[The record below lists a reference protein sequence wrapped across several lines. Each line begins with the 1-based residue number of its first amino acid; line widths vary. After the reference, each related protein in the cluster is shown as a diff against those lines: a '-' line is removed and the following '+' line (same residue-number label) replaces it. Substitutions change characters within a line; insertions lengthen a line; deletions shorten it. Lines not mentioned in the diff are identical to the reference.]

1 MKRAFLLALSLHG
14 ASCDSLWD
22 AYLSQP
28 PPCGAGT
35 TACATGDLAQP
46 ADAARP
52 PVPDLAA
59 PPAVCRSSAE
69 CSSASDWCNPRTQ
82 ACEPLP
88 TLRSVYLPDSN
99 TVWAVGDKGLILKLA
114 DATNAASTWQ
124 PMERLT
130 TAQLNSVHGLG
141 AGDIWAV
148 GADSTVLGYNGTSW
162 SAVQTPEPGLELRA
176 VYSALAG
183 STIRRRIVATSGAR
197 WFLNGTGTQWQK
209 DTTQLGNPALYGL
222 TIPVVVGAFKTWAV
236 GLGGALLTED
246 AGGWA
251 AESSMTTADL
261 YAACTDTSAVWA
273 VGRQGVIRRILLLGS
288 WMGTSSGTTQDLRS
302 IHGSSG
308 SNVWTVGDAN
318 TVLRYNGTAWSAN
331 GCSFRPSN
339 FLGVYVT
346 STSSVWVVGE
356 QGSVCFWDGA
366 RWSDRS
372 LRP

>member
-35 TACATGDLAQP
+35 TGCATSDLAQL
-46 ADAARP
+46 ADAAIGA
-52 PVPDLAA
+52 VPDLAV
-59 PPAVCRSSAE
+59 PPAVCRGNPD
-69 CSSASDWCNPRTQ
+69 CTSASDWCNPRTQ

-88 TLRSVYLPDSN
+88 TLRSVYLPDAN
-99 TVWAVGDKGLILKLA
+99 TVWAVGDSGTILKLA
-114 DATNAASTWQ
+114 DATSAASTWQ

-141 AGDIWAV
+141 ASDIWAV
-148 GADSTVLGYNGTSW
+148 GTGSTVLSYNGTSW

-176 VYSALAG
+176 VYSVLAS
-183 STIRRRIVATSGAR
+183 STIRRRIIATSGAR
-197 WFLNGTGTQWQK
+197 WFINGTGTQWQK
-209 DTTQLGNPALYGL
+209 DMTQLGTPALYGL

-246 AGGWA
+246 GGGWA
-251 AESSMTTADL
+251 AENSMTTADL
-261 YAACTDTSAVWA
+261 LAACTDTSAVWA

-288 WMGTSSGTTQDLRS
+288 WMSVSSGTTQDLRS

-308 SNVWTVGDAN
+308 TNVWAVGDAN

-331 GCSFRPSN
+331 SCAFRPAHFS
-339 FLGVYVT
+339 GVYAT
-346 STSSVWVVGE
+346 APTSVWVVGE
-356 QGSVCFWDGA
+356 QGSVCFWDGT
-366 RWSDRS
+366 RWNDRS

>member
-1 MKRAFLLALSLHG
+1 MKKAFLLALSLHG
-14 ASCDSLWD
+14 AACDSLWD

-28 PPCGAGT
+28 PPCGAST

-46 ADAARP
+46 ADAANP
-52 PVPDLAA
+52 APFDLAV
-59 PPAVCRSSAE
+59 PPAVCRSNTDCTST
-69 CSSASDWCNPRTQ
+69 SDWCNPRTQ

-88 TLRSVYLPDSN
+88 TLRSVYLSDPN
-99 TVWAVGDKGLILKLA
+99 TVWAVGDKGLILKLS
-114 DATNAASTWQ
+114 DATSAASTWQ
-124 PMERLT
+124 PMERLS
-130 TAQLNSVHGLG
+130 TAQLNSVHGMG
-141 AGDIWAV
+141 ASDIWAV
-148 GADSTVLGYNGTSW
+148 GSDSTVLSYNGTSW

-176 VYSALAG
+176 VYSVLAG
-183 STIRRRIVATSGAR
+183 STIRRRIIATSGAR

-209 DTTQLGNPALYGL
+209 DPTQLGSPALYGL

-273 VGRQGVIRRILLLGS
+273 VGQKGVIRRILLLGR
-288 WMGTSSGTTQDLRS
+288 WMSVSSGTTQDLRS

-308 SNVWTVGDAN
+308 TNVWTVGDAN

-331 GCSFRPSN
+331 SCSFRPSS

-346 STSSVWVVGE
+346 SASSVWVVGE
-356 QGSVCFWDGA
+356 QGSVCFWDGNQ
-366 RWSDRS
+366 WNDRS